1 MRMRRKKLFT
11 SPEEL
16 RKNRKMVLKLAKN
29 DFRTK
34 FAGSYLGIIWAF
46 VQPVVTVLVY
56 WFVFEVGFR
65 DPNAKE
71 ALKVPFL
78 LYLVAGIVPWFFFQD
93 ALTGGTNSLIE
104 YSYLVKKVVF
114 KISVL
119 PVVKIISAMFV
130 HLFFICFITLM
141 YMLYGYFPDLYYL
154 QIIYYTGGLALLV
167 LGLCYMTSAVVVF
180 FRDLSQI
187 ISIGLQIGIWMTPIM
202 WIAEDK
208 LADHVWLWNIL
219 KLNPVYYVVTG
230 YRDIFINKQWFW
242 QRPLWTL
249 YFWCFTA
256 GALLLGRWIFDR
268 LRVHFA
274 DVL

>member
-1 MRMRRKKLFT
+1 MKELFSLPAQLRQNRRMIY
-11 SPEEL
+11 
-16 RKNRKMVLKLAKN
+16 KLAKN

-46 VQPVVTVLVY
+46 IQPIVTVLVY

-65 DPNAKE
+65 ADQGS
-71 ALKVPFL
+71 LTVPFV

-93 ALTGGTNSLIE
+93 ALVGGTNSLLE

-114 KISVL
+114 NISVL
-119 PVVKIISAMFV
+119 PVVKLISALFV
-130 HLFFICFITLM
+130 HLFFVAFIAV
-141 YMLYGYFPDLYYL
+141 LYCCYGKWPDLYYL
-154 QIIYYTGGLALLV
+154 QLIYYSGGLFLLV
-167 LGLCYMTSAVVVF
+167 LGLSYVTCAVVIF
-180 FRDLSQI
+180 FRDLSQMI
-187 ISIGLQIGIWMTPIM
+187 NIALQIGVWLTPIM
-202 WIAEDK
+202 WIAEDM
-208 LADHVWLWNIL
+208 LAAYPLIFRIL

-230 YRDIFINKQWFW
+230 YRDAFINKNWFW
-242 QRPLWTL
+242 ERPLWTL

-256 GALLLGRWIFDR
+256 GAFLFGSWVFKK